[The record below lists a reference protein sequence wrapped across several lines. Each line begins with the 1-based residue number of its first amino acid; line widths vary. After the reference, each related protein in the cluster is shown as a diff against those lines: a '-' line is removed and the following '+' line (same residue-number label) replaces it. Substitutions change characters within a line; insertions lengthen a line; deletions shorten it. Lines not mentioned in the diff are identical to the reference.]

1 VPQVSIPGA
10 EVDGL
15 PVGLSILGAPGTDG
29 TLVAVAG
36 ALTRM

>member
-1 VPQVSIPGA
+1 VPQVNIPGA

-15 PVGLSILGAPGTDG
+15 PAGLSIVGGSGTDA

-36 ALTRM
+36 ALTTK